1 MFPQIHAT
9 LLGVAAV
16 AAVAMGGV
24 ILARNPATTSAR
36 MYFVYAS
43 ALAWWFVSAAMSAVA
58 DTPAE
63 VQVWGRLMHLSIG
76 MLPGI
81 LYHLN
86 AALAGLDQ
94 LYKKK
99 IRAYWMLSAALTLF
113 ALFWPTLLTTP
124 SRFAWGYFPRYTG
137 WGSLVVA
144 AVVVS
149 FAHAEI
155 GLRHALAL
163 NDEGSMR
170 SQKVRW
176 FYRGNFLTA
185 LALVDFV
192 TAFGIAVYPFGYLI
206 ITFMHAMT
214 AWGSLRYRL
223 TEVTPEFAAEHV
235 LTQVLDGLLLVDAQ
249 GFVRVAN
256 RAAAETLGCPRD
268 RVIGRPL
275 GTAGSNAEVLA
286 VLRRGPDDLRTQEIE
301 FVDRTG
307 RQQYVRVAVSSIED
321 QAGFP
326 VAHLWTLRC
335 ITAERVALQEKER
348 LEAGARHSQKLE
360 SLGVMASGIA
370 HDFNNVLLTILGN
383 AELAAK
389 HAEDAGSV
397 RTYVKKIETA
407 AERASE
413 LTGQMLTYTGNA
425 QVQQR
430 PIDLNE
436 VVAEVAALMRVA
448 ISKKAAL
455 TIDLYPDL
463 PQVVGDPVQ
472 LSQVVFN
479 LVTNASEA
487 LDGDSGS
494 IVLRTGLT
502 QPDDTFAQWNGEA
515 AAESAA
521 VHVILEARDS
531 GRGMDADTL
540 GKIFD
545 PFFTTKFKGRGLGL
559 ATVLGIVRAHSG
571 LTRVT
576 SSPGQG
582 TTFTIALPAASR
594 TGVPLTL
601 PSLAETPWRGKGVA
615 LLADDEPEVRR
626 VVSSM
631 LAEAGFS
638 VIEAF
643 DGREAVA
650 AFQARSAD
658 IDIVVM
664 DRTMPGLDG
673 KEAFDR
679 IRAASDRVPVIFI
692 SGYTDALPEG
702 LDAHTRVLHKPFR
715 TATFTTAVKEVMHG
729 D

>member
-16 AAVAMGGV
+16 AAVATGGL

-36 MYFVYAS
+36 VHFVYAS
-43 ALAWWFVSAAMSAVA
+43 ALAWWFLSMAMSATA

-63 VQVWGRLMHLSIG
+63 VQRWGRLLHLSIG

-86 AALAGLDQ
+86 TALAGLDH

-99 IRAYWMLSAALTLF
+99 IRSYWMLSVVLTLF

-124 SRFAWGYFPRYTG
+124 SRFAWGYFPRYSG
-137 WGSLVVA
+137 WGLLVVA

-155 GLRHALAL
+155 GLRRALAL
-163 NDEGSMR
+163 NDHGSMR

-192 TAFGIAVYPFGYLI
+192 TAFGVGVYPFGYII

-235 LTQVLDGLLLVDAQ
+235 LREMPDGLLLVDPQ
-249 GFVRVAN
+249 GIVRVAN
-256 RAAAETLGCPRD
+256 RAAAETLGCPLD
-268 RVIGRPL
+268 HLIERPL
-275 GTAGSNAEVLA
+275 GTAGRNTQILE
-286 VLRRGPDDLRTQEIE
+286 VLRRGPDGPRTQEIE
-301 FVDRTG
+301 LVDRAG
-307 RQQYVRVAVSSIED
+307 RQRWVRVAVSSMED

-335 ITAERVALQEKER
+335 ITAERLALQEKER
-348 LEAGARHSQKLE
+348 LEAGVRHSQKLE

-383 AELAAK
+383 AELVSK
-389 HAEDAGSV
+389 HAGDARSV
-397 RTYVKKIETA
+397 RTHVEKIEAA

-425 QVQQR
+425 QIQQK
-430 PIDLNE
+430 PIDLNQ
-436 VVAEVAALMRVA
+436 VVTEVAALMRVA
-448 ISKKAAL
+448 ISKKATL
-455 TIDLYPDL
+455 TLELHPDL

-472 LSQVVFN
+472 MSQVILN
-479 LVTNASEA
+479 LITNASEA
-487 LDGDSGS
+487 LRGESGS
-494 IVLRTGLT
+494 IVLRTGVTRL
-502 QPDDTFAQWNGEA
+502 DDTFQHWNGGPRGEA
-515 AAESAA
+515 AE
-521 VHVILEARDS
+521 HVILEARDT
-531 GRGMDADTL
+531 GRGMDPDTL

-545 PFFTTKFKGRGLGL
+545 PFFSTKFKGRGLGL

-576 SSPGQG
+576 SAPGQG
-582 TTFTIALPAASR
+582 TTFTIALPAASNTR
-594 TGVPLTL
+594 AALT
-601 PSLAETPWRGKGVA
+601 PAPTADSPWRGKGVA
-615 LLADDEPEVRR
+615 LLADDEPEVRHVIR
-626 VVSSM
+626 SM

-638 VIEAF
+638 VIEAS

-650 AFQARSAD
+650 AFQARSAE
-658 IDIVVM
+658 IDVVVM

-673 KEAFDR
+673 REAFDR

-692 SGYTDALPEG
+692 SGYTDALADG

-715 TATFTTAVKEVMHG
+715 TAAFTTAVREVMHG